1 MKFGKVIGQVVSTR
15 KTGKTEGMR
24 LLVVRALDADLKP
37 LSRTETCADTV
48 NAGVGDIVLTCSS
61 SSARSTRQTRDAC
74 VDNAVVAI
82 VETVSKSRTD
92 VYRNG

>member
-15 KTGKTEGMR
+15 KTGKTGGMR
-24 LLVVRALDADLKP
+24 LLVVRTLDADLKP
-37 LSRTETCADTV
+37 TPKTDTCADTV

-61 SSARSTRQTRDAC
+61 SSARSTRQTKDAC
-74 VDNAVVAI
+74 VDNTIVAI
-82 VETVSKSRTD
+82 VETVSVNRTD